1 MGMQTQQQIKRKQLI
16 VAMSAAFGLFFL
28 VYLGMEWS
36 SRNTP
41 KPEISYKPK
50 TDELAKNYA
59 LPTDSVRP
67 EDKWQATAAERRVSC
82 TLSERC
88 GGGNVS
94 LRIK

>member
-1 MGMQTQQQIKRKQLI
+1 MMGMQTQQQIKRKQLI

-50 TDELAKNYA
+50 TDELSKN
-59 LPTDSVRP
+59 LGLT
-67 EDKWQATAAERRVSC
+67 Q
-82 TLSERC
+82 
-88 GGGNVS
+88 
-94 LRIK
+94 